1 MGRYPARV
9 VVMVAAGGLHGVVRE
24 GVSACRKILLLKVS
38 AELLPVVEV
47 AGG

>member
-24 GVSACRKILLLKVS
+24 EASACEMILLLKVS
-38 AELLPVVEV
+38 SGYVSQK
-47 AGG
+47 